1 MALLDSLI
9 AKFQAD
15 QAAARAANER
25 RYQQGL
31 EIFDRI
37 ISRYQP
43 EKSEFLKATEAQLER
58 GRKAAVSQGM
68 QSLVSAGLAGTT
80 EAAGLAKRYEEE
92 VAAPARL
99 QAQDIVQQRLT
110 EAELA
115 KAAFIERR
123 EDIGP
128 DYAAIASLVQAAASA
143 PRPRTISYAAPTSGR
158 TYTRR
163 FPTFATAPAP
173 TSTTTRRSPSK
184 EALARERK
192 EYASAQWERTLQEA
206 AERSRQIRE
215 QYARPTTDLLS
226 LGQGPITQ
234 EYAQKQQTSILKSI
248 NPYLNPFAI

>member
-37 ISRYQP
+37 ISRYKP
-43 EKSEFLKATEAQLER
+43 EDSAFLRATEAQLER
-58 GRKAAVSQGM
+58 GRKVAVSQGM
-68 QSLVSAGLAGTT
+68 QALVSAGLAGTT

-99 QAQDIVQQRLT
+99 QAQDIAQQRLT
-110 EAELA
+110 AAELG

-128 DYAAIASLVQAAASA
+128 DYATIASLAESIGRGAVGGTYSTA
-143 PRPRTISYAAPTSGR
+143 PWYSNYYGRRPR
-158 TYTRR
+158 
-163 FPTFATAPAP
+163 
-173 TSTTTRRSPSK
+173 
-184 EALARERK
+184 
-192 EYASAQWERTLQEA
+192 
-206 AERSRQIRE
+206 
-215 QYARPTTDLLS
+215 S
-226 LGQGPITQ
+226 LGGALMSGMARIAARQDKYSSSRLG
-234 EYAQKQQTSILKSI
+234 Y
-248 NPYLNPFAI
+248 